1 MTFKDHLRLSKM
13 TCSMGRIWLPIS
25 VP

>member
-13 TCSMGRIWLPIS
+13 TSSMGRIWLPIS